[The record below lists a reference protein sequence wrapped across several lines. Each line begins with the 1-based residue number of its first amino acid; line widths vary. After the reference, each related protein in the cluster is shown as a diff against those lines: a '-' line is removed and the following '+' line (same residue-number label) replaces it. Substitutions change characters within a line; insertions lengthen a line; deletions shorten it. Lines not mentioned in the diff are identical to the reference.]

1 MDYCT
6 LWPEGWW
13 AYCCKAH
20 DEGYAA
26 QVGRALADGELLQCV
41 ASSAPTPALAVAAG
55 IIGAVMWAGV
65 RVFGS
70 RFYRKARTNNPTK
83 DQ

>member
-6 LWPEGWW
+6 FWPEGWW

-20 DEGYAA
+20 DEDYVA
-26 QVGRALADGELLQCV
+26 QVGQALADGSLFQCV
-41 ASSAPTPALAVAAG
+41 ASSAPTPALAVIASLVG
-55 IIGAVMWAGV
+55 GVMWVGV

-70 RFYRKARTNNPTK
+70 RFYRKAGTTNPTK
-83 DQ
+83 DL